1 MPEQSPIPLERIE
14 GAILVLRGH
23 RVILDKGL
31 AALYGV
37 TTGNLNKAVNRNLE
51 HFPDDFMLRLTEAEF
66 NDLRFQFGRSRWG
79 GTRTLPRAFTE
90 QGVAMLSS
98 VLRSPRAALVNIEI
112 MRAFVRLREMI
123 ATNRDLA
130 RRLDELEKRYDAQF
144 KGVFDAIRQLMASP
158 EKSRRSIGF
167 RAEAG
172 GPAYR
177 VRRPR
182 RTGGRSGA
190 E

>member
-1 MPEQSPIPLERIE
+1 VERIE

-23 RVILDKGL
+23 KVILDKDL

-51 HFPDDFMLRLTEAEF
+51 RFPEDFMLRLTEAEF

-98 VLRSPRAALVNIEI
+98 VLRSPRAARVNIEI

-130 RRLDELEKRYDAQF
+130 RRLDALEKRYDAQF
-144 KGVFDAIRQLMASP
+144 KSVFDAIRQLMAPP

-167 RAEAG
+167 RVEEAR
-172 GPAYR
+172 PTYR

-182 RTGGRSGA
+182 RRA
-190 E
+190 RM